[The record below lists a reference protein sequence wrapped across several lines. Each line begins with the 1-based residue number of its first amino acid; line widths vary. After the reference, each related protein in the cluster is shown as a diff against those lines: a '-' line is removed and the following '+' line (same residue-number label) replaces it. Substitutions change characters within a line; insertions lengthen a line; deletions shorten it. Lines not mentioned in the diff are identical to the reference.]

1 MGDKNI
7 YKLKEFSDLIG
18 VSTIE
23 LIRWDKNGVLV
34 ADRID
39 GCHRFY
45 TQKHIDKLQN
55 LRSNQPHLLSR
66 KKHFLYKELT
76 GLRFG
81 KLTVIKRTDDCV
93 SANGHRCIQWLCKC
107 DCGST
112 VVLKGSSL
120 ISGYNKSCGCS
131 RYGDNETQRM
141 WKEFDKIGEA
151 DAKKMLQQYIVF
163 KPTKYVT
170 NIHNNT
176 GKFQDLT
183 GHKFGLWTVLERAET
198 RKYRG
203 GGQTICWLCRCEC
216 GTIKSV
222 PGRDLKS
229 GASQSCGCLISMSQL
244 EYHVKNYLI
253 EHGIQFEYQKKYSD
267 LQGIGGK
274 LLSYDFLVLN
284 QNVPVCF
291 IECQGEQHYRPI
303 KKFGGAKQL
312 LRQTIHDKLKKDYAN
327 NVLRVPLYEVDY
339 TRKTKDCIYEL
350 LDSLNLS
357 VVDLNISRSNNLP

>member
-7 YKLKEFSDLIG
+7 YKLKEFSDLMG
-18 VSTIE
+18 VSTTE

-45 TQKHIDKLQN
+45 TQKHIDELQN

-66 KKHFLYKELT
+66 KKSFLYKELT

-107 DCGST
+107 G
-112 VVLKGSSL
+112 
-120 ISGYNKSCGCS
+120 
-131 RYGDNETQRM
+131 
-141 WKEFDKIGEA
+141 
-151 DAKKMLQQYIVF
+151 
-163 KPTKYVT
+163 
-170 NIHNNT
+170 
-176 GKFQDLT
+176 
-183 GHKFGLWTVLERAET
+183 
-198 RKYRG
+198 
-203 GGQTICWLCRCEC
+203 WLCRCEC

>member
-7 YKLKEFSDLIG
+7 YKLKEFSDLMG
-18 VSTIE
+18 VSTTE

-151 DAKKMLQQYIVF
+151 DAKKMLQQYNVS

-176 GKFQDLT
+176 GKFQD
-183 GHKFGLWTVLERAET
+183 
-198 RKYRG
+198 
-203 GGQTICWLCRCEC
+203 
-216 GTIKSV
+216 
-222 PGRDLKS
+222 
-229 GASQSCGCLISMSQL
+229 
-244 EYHVKNYLI
+244 
-253 EHGIQFEYQKKYSD
+253 
-267 LQGIGGK
+267 
-274 LLSYDFLVLN
+274 
-284 QNVPVCF
+284 
-291 IECQGEQHYRPI
+291 
-303 KKFGGAKQL
+303 
-312 LRQTIHDKLKKDYAN
+312 
-327 NVLRVPLYEVDY
+327 
-339 TRKTKDCIYEL
+339 DCIYEL